1 MKTKFFQLISH
12 TYTYKA
18 TAKNITEKLWGNNM
32 NTIWCQKDKLMQ
44 DPCAFKELKKRN
56 MNNHILMSKRKQKHH
71 KQEYSIDF

>member
-1 MKTKFFQLISH
+1 MSEGQ
-12 TYTYKA
+12 TYA
-18 TAKNITEKLWGNNM
+18 V
-32 NTIWCQKDKLMQ
+32 MQ